1 MADRPAEEK
10 PVPPPPIRRAH
21 SVWLFCVLLLLYW
34 STYSGLLHAVDE
46 LSALSVTDSLLV
58 SGSLETPQM
67 EWDQQRTPPQNIFGP
82 DGGLY
87 SKKSIGPSLMAL
99 PFYALGKEL
108 DGWGAVQLALLAN
121 ALVCAATA
129 VIFLQIGRGLG
140 LAEGHA
146 LTGALLVGIA
156 TPLLPYARTLFSEP
170 LAALGLALALF
181 GALTERRNTGARLSP
196 LPVLAAGAG
205 ISLLILAKFSNLVAA
220 PFFAL
225 YLAVVW
231 FAALRAVP
239 RQTRLYRALLF
250 GASAGLGLAITVAYN
265 WLRFR
270 TLLGFP
276 LEPYELFNTPLLTGL
291 AGQLFSPGKGL
302 FWYMPLA
309 WLVLLSAGWWRREQR
324 WWDAALALSV
334 TAALLVVYAL
344 WYDWPGGRAWGPR
357 MVVVVVPAVALLA
370 LPALADLGKRSG
382 RGVLVTAIVTLSILV
397 QLPGVLVNFEQ
408 QEALDMQVGASF
420 DQLLWSWSHSPLLTY
435 WTRLFSASSDPLW
448 LQPWLGTLP
457 LWLPLSLFLC
467 TAAAAA
473 WLWRQRPGNHAG
485 AAGRASHPAWALLP
499 LAGLAILLPLA
510 AFGDPRT
517 EEQGAVREETAAV
530 MAAVV
535 NDWRDG
541 DLLVLDAAPGS
552 DPARRNT
559 LWMNRAP
566 ALPLIGWARRDTAE
580 ATLHGSLERWFAGH
594 RRIWLNV
601 QESATDSGRGATETW
616 LASQA
621 FAGRQQWFGGQR
633 LAEFVLAATGVAGT
647 TLPPLAFGYES
658 GPLLT
663 TGSSD
668 LRIEDDWLLAELR
681 WPEAGD
687 PNLRYSLQI
696 LAGDGALFAQID
708 GAPAAAVAPG
718 ERIALPL
725 PPGGFQA
732 ILKIYRAADGLLLPH
747 LQPAGDGWTIAGD
760 WAVVTSR

>member
-1 MADRPAEEK
+1 
-10 PVPPPPIRRAH
+10 
-21 SVWLFCVLLLLYW
+21 
-34 STYSGLLHAVDE
+34 
-46 LSALSVTDSLLV
+46 VTDSLLV

-87 SKKSIGPSLMAL
+87 SKKSIGPSLLAL
-99 PFYALGKEL
+99 PFYALGKGL
-108 DGWGAVQLALLAN
+108 AGWGAVQLALLAN

-129 VIFLQIGRGLG
+129 VIFLQIGRSLD
-140 LAEGHA
+140 LEEGHA

-170 LAALGLALALF
+170 LAALGLALALW
-181 GALTERRNTGARLSP
+181 GALAERRNTASGLSP

-231 FAALRAVP
+231 FAALPTVP

-250 GASAGLGLAITVAYN
+250 GASAGLGLAITLAYN

-291 AGQLFSPGKGL
+291 AGQLVAPGKGL

-309 WLVLLSAGWWRREQR
+309 WLVVFSVGWWRREKR
-324 WWDAALALSV
+324 WWDAMLALSA
-334 TAALLVVYAL
+334 TASLLVVYAL

-357 MVVVVVPAVALLA
+357 MVIVVVPAVALLA
-370 LPALADLGKRSG
+370 LPALADVGKRSR
-382 RGVLVTAIVTLSILV
+382 RGMLATALAILSILV

-408 QEALDMQVGASF
+408 QEALDMQAGASF
-420 DQLLWSWSHSPLLTY
+420 NQLLWSWPHSPLLTY
-435 WTRLFSASSDPLW
+435 WARLASASRDPLW
-448 LQPWLGTLP
+448 LQPWLGELP
-457 LWLPLSLFLC
+457 KWLLVALFLC
-467 TAAAAA
+467 TVAAGA
-473 WLWRQRPGNHAG
+473 WLWRQRPGKG
-485 AAGRASHPAWALLP
+485 AASRLAHPAWALLP
-499 LAGLAILLPLA
+499 LAGLAVLLPLA

-535 NDWRDG
+535 NDWRGG
-541 DLLVLDAAPGS
+541 DLLVLDAAAGS
-552 DPARRNT
+552 DPARRSA

-566 ALPLIGWARRDTAE
+566 AMPLIGWARRETGE
-580 ATLHGSLERWFAGH
+580 ATLHASLERWIAGH

-601 QESATDSGRGATETW
+601 QESATHSGQSATETW
-616 LASQA
+616 LATQA

-633 LAEFVLAATGVAGT
+633 LAEFILAATDVAVT
-647 TLPPLAFGYES
+647 TVPPLRFGDET

-663 TGSSD
+663 TGSFD
-668 LRIEDDWLLAELR
+668 LRVEDGWLLAQLR
-681 WPEAGD
+681 WPEAGAPD
-687 PNLRYSLQI
+687 LRYSLQI

-708 GAPAAAVAPG
+708 GAPTGATGATG

-725 PPGGFQA
+725 PVGGFQA
-732 ILKIYRAADGLLLPH
+732 ILKLYRAGDGSLLSH
-747 LQPAGDGWTIAGD
+747 LQPVGDGWRMAGD
-760 WAVVTSR
+760 WAVIAGR